1 MKIKKEDNKVWA
13 KLAVQTGIAQLGF
26 LLLATVMLS
35 ACGLT
40 QERLSQIGK
49 EPELSAIENPQENPN
64 YKPVSL
70 PMPEITARESQPNSL
85 WQSGRNAFFKDQRAS
100 QVGDILSVIIDIKDQ
115 ADLEN
120 KSSRTRKNS
129 ENAAV
134 PNILGFESKLG
145 KLLPDAVDPTS
156 LVDATSATS
165 NAGTG
170 KIERDEEIKTKIAA
184 MVTQK
189 LPNGNFV
196 IMGRQEVR
204 VNFEVRELLITGVIR
219 PEDIATNNTISYE
232 KIAEARIA
240 YGGRGQITDFQQP
253 RYGQQFFDV
262 VFPF

>member
-1 MKIKKEDNKVWA
+1 MKIKNKDKKVWA
-13 KLAVQTGIAQLGF
+13 RIALQTSFVQLGF
-26 LLLATVMLS
+26 LLLASVMLS
-35 ACGLT
+35 ACGMT
-40 QERLSQIGK
+40 QERLAQIGK
-49 EPELSAIENPQENPN
+49 EPQLSPIENPQENPN

-70 PMPEITARESQPNSL
+70 PMPDMTPRPSQPNSL
-85 WQSGRNAFFKDQRAS
+85 WQSGRTAFFKDQRAN
-100 QVGDILSVIIDIKDQ
+100 QVGDILSVIIDIKDE

-120 KSSRTRKNS
+120 KTSRTRQNS
-129 ENAAV
+129 EDASLPAA
-134 PNILGFESKLG
+134 LGLESYLG
-145 KLLPDAVDPTS
+145 KVLPDAVDPTS
-156 LVDATSATS
+156 LIDATSATS

-170 KIERDEEIKTKIAA
+170 KIEREEEIKMKVAA
-184 MVTQK
+184 MITQK

-196 IMGRQEVR
+196 IMGRQEMR
-204 VNFEVRELLITGVIR
+204 VNFEVRELMITGVIR